1 MSIKL
6 DDNIVIIDEAH
17 NIEDSL
23 REAASVYITKYQI
36 EEAISDLNH
45 ILNEKGYS
53 ASEETRK
60 VCLYFVDFVRIF
72 CFCGIIDIQKYN
84 LI

>member
-36 EEAISDLNH
+36 EEAISD
-45 ILNEKGYS
+45 
-53 ASEETRK
+53 
-60 VCLYFVDFVRIF
+60 
-72 CFCGIIDIQKYN
+72 
-84 LI
+84 